1 MVVCGR
7 TLFSLLLVFEGVTF
21 AVGMCEPELWILTVI
36 LLPYLFMLSERR
48 PTAYITCVV
57 AGVESASDADT
68 SEAVGMLT
76 EAADSTTSGACFVG
90 RRSTQARVIKPT

>member
-1 MVVCGR
+1 MITSASKG
-7 TLFSLLLVFEGVTF
+7 
-21 AVGMCEPELWILTVI
+21 
-36 LLPYLFMLSERR
+36 LSNG
-48 PTAYITCVV
+48 YITCVV

-90 RRSTQARVIKPT
+90 QIYNLCPSNFA